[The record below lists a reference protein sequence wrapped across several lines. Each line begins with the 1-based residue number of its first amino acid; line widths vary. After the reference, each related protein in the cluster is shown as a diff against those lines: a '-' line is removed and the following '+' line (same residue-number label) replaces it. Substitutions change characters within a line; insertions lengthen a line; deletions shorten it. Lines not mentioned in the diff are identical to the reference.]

1 LQLIFNTKKYL
12 TDKCFLCQELSEVSQ
27 IPDCVFVHTTGFIGG
42 NLTKE
47 GALQM
52 AIKTMEAEN

>member
-1 LQLIFNTKKYL
+1 LYTKKYL

-42 NLTKE
+42 NMTKE